1 MNKNSIKPNEKIRAA
16 MILNGY
22 TQEKLAKSIGLSYSA
37 FSQKLNGHRQ
47 FTLDEAKIIAK
58 KLGKTLD
65 EIFFDNEVPIRE
77 QNKKVV

>member
-1 MNKNSIKPNEKIRAA
+1 MNKNDVKPYEKIRAA
-16 MILNGY
+16 MILSGY

-47 FTLDEAKIIAK
+47 FTLNEAKIIAK

-65 EIFFDNEVPIRE
+65 EIFFDDDIPKRE
-77 QNKKVV
+77 QKRVV